1 MLIRSQ
7 KKLSVTENPLPP
19 FPLFS
24 KSAESN
30 DYVMLDTCNTASFV
44 LNDIAATFRVKGMN
58 ARLMVKT
65 VNGSKSI
72 DIKDLNGLFS
82 CYAL

>member
-1 MLIRSQ
+1 
-7 KKLSVTENPLPP
+7 
-19 FPLFS
+19 
-24 KSAESN
+24 
-30 DYVMLDTCNTASFV
+30 MLDTCNTASFV
-44 LNDIAATFRVKGMN
+44 LNDIAATFMVKGMN
-58 ARLMVKT
+58 AQLMVKT